1 MYTLPIE
8 PDSQLPFFNPD
19 SQLPFTESDSQLPFS
34 NSDSQLPFTEL
45 DFQLPST
52 ESDSQVIECT
62 SVNTCIFRD
71 PIDNE
76 EHSITTSTASDQSD
90 TESESE
96 DVVIQDIL
104 KKTLHDIKESSSSI
118 DPTPQSETSF
128 KHISMCQNEA
138 VEDQKTELNMIKT
151 SVSVD
156 EDADQF
162 MIALSL

>member
-1 MYTLPIE
+1 MKNIA
-8 PDSQLPFFNPD
+8 S
-19 SQLPFTESDSQLPFS
+19 
-34 NSDSQLPFTEL
+34 
-45 DFQLPST
+45 
-52 ESDSQVIECT
+52 
-62 SVNTCIFRD
+62 
-71 PIDNE
+71 
-76 EHSITTSTASDQSD
+76 HTASDQSD